1 MQRDYDIK
9 GSIVRQNRNASCAVA
24 GKGDVVRRVNEKQ
37 GSTREFNREA
47 FKRLR
52 MSKFSDLVNH
62 RCAITHLPELF
73 RG

>member
-1 MQRDYDIK
+1 MQRGYNIK

-24 GKGDVVRRVNEKQ
+24 RQGDVFRLLNDIQVTPRPFKRYA
-37 GSTREFNREA
+37 FNRMRSC
-47 FKRLR
+47 K
-52 MSKFSDLVNH
+52 SDLVNH